1 VQAQGLSWPNVVR
14 EHNHRKEIMKR
25 AGIILIVIGV
35 IALVYKYIPITET
48 KQDAQ
53 IGSLNISHQET
64 HEVPIPQIVGGVLI
78 VAGVV
83 ALVAGGR
90 GTTV

>member
-1 VQAQGLSWPNVVR
+1 
-14 EHNHRKEIMKR
+14 MKL
-25 AGIILIVIGV
+25 AGIILIVIG
-35 IALVYKYIPITET
+35 LVAVCYQYIPITET

-53 IGSLNISHQET
+53 IGSLSISHQEQ
-64 HEVPIPQIVGGVLI
+64 HNIPIPPIIGGICI

-90 GTTV
+90 TSS